1 MGDDEHELFPA
12 LQQGKRALLVD
23 ARVFNFID
31 KHDGAVADE
40 RNIRNHQR
48 AGLAAAEQIQAFV
61 HGNRFGRNVVGD
73 GEHIA
78 FADLFLAAG
87 RVQAEERADG
97 GIQHEAHI
105 LAEVRNQ
112 RGRNRLPL
120 LKRNKTVVEQH
131 AAAGH
136 ARAVGQLL
144 DIFNEAALAAA
155 RVADDGAE
163 LTAPQGNLV
172 KRFGVSGLITAGK
185 KGEGLHRL
193 SL

>member
-1 MGDDEHELFPA
+1 MEGE
-12 LQQGKRALLVD
+12 KLLHRGV
-23 ARVFNFID
+23 
-31 KHDGAVADE
+31 
-40 RNIRNHQR
+40 
-48 AGLAAAEQIQAFV
+48 
-61 HGNRFGRNVVGD
+61 
-73 GEHIA
+73 
-78 FADLFLAAG
+78 
-87 RVQAEERADG
+87 
-97 GIQHEAHI
+97 QHEAHI
-105 LAEVRNQ
+105 LAEVRDQ
-112 RGRNRLPL
+112 RGRNRLPP

-172 KRFGVSGLITAGK
+172 KRFGVSGLIAAGE